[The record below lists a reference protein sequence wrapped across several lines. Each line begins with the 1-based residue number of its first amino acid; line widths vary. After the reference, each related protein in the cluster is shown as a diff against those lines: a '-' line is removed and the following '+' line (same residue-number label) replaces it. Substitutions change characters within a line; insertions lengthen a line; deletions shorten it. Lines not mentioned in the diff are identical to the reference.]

1 MFGAM
6 TTAAAIAALEDEF
19 ALFSDWEERFAYLID
34 LGRALPPLAEHE
46 RTDLTKVR
54 GCASQV
60 WLVTEERDGR
70 LVFRGESDAY
80 LVKGLIA
87 VLLRIFSD
95 RTPADILSVDPRAL
109 AARLGLSDAL
119 TAQRSNGLF
128 SMVARIRREA
138 EAATSGAR

>member
-1 MFGAM
+1 MDSIAD
-6 TTAAAIAALEDEF
+6 AIAAVEADF

-34 LGRALPPLAEHE
+34 LGRQLPPLAPHE
-46 RTDLTKVR
+46 RSEATKVR

-60 WLVTEERDGR
+60 WLVTEPRDGR
-70 LVFRGESDAY
+70 MHFRGESDAH

-87 VLLRIFSD
+87 VLLQVFSG
-95 RTPADILSVDPRAL
+95 RTPAEILSVDPKDL

-128 SMVARIRREA
+128 SMIARIRREA
-138 EAATSGAR
+138 QAAGAAS